1 MKTVKFNYCFF
12 FVFFLKL
19 KKNRKNDHDN
29 DDDRL
34 IDAAADDTVHKLW
47 CQSSQSLDVKLSSI
61 QVHIIIQ

>member
-34 IDAAADDTVHKLW
+34 IDAAADDTVHKL
-47 CQSSQSLDVKLSSI
+47 
-61 QVHIIIQ
+61 